1 VELLLIRHAEPVRI
15 ASGETSGPADPGL
28 TARGADQARRLA
40 AWLATEHVD
49 AIVTSPL
56 RRARE
61 TATPLADTLGI
72 EPTVVEGIS
81 EYDAHSDEYIP
92 IEELRALK
100 DDRWQATI
108 EGRWTDVGGVD
119 PAEFQAQVVPA
130 IDELIAR
137 HAGRTVAAFSHGGV
151 VNVYLAHLLG
161 IDRLLWFHP
170 EYTSISRVH
179 AARTGVRSVATV
191 NETAHLVA
199 TRTPLAEAEPR

>member
-15 ASGETSGPADPGL
+15 ASGEATGPADPGL
-28 TARGADQARRLA
+28 TERGVDQARRLA
-40 AWLATEHVD
+40 AWLAVEGVD

-61 TATPLADTLGI
+61 TAAPLGDALGL
-72 EPTVVEGIS
+72 EPVVVDGIS

-108 EGRWTDVGGVD
+108 EGRWADVGGVD
-119 PAEFQAQVVPA
+119 PIEFQRQVVPA
-130 IDELIAR
+130 VDGLIAS
-137 HAGRTVAAFSHGGV
+137 HPGQTVAAFSHGGV
-151 VNVYLAHLLG
+151 VNVYLAHVLG

-179 AARTGVRSVATV
+179 AARSGPKSVATV

-199 TRTPLAEAEPR
+199 TRAPVPEMRS